1 VSKTPER
8 KLADTTGRFA
18 QVIEDGR
25 KLGDVGWQRG
35 RIVLSTRRLVL
46 AGNEGKRTVPLSG
59 IEAAQ
64 GRFDINQ
71 TIAQVSN
78 YVSVRQGDDVFLVSP
93 EDAAAFER
101 TLYGAMVDGEVV
113 LIRHP
118 AVEGGVVR
126 DVDWQKA
133 RVKLEEERINLA
145 TESGKLVE
153 IEVDDTSAV
162 ERDQRSVRGSE
173 RPVIEASHTDD
184 GTSVETYLSGNPR
197 HCSIIASVLGKGAAR
212 NETDLDLD
220 PSEEEVLMALYSG
233 VSSFDIPEFVEL
245 PPDDVEEI
253 FDRLI
258 ELDVLEEVRVRR
270 EVALRPRGRNIA
282 SESMNDQ

>member
-1 VSKTPER
+1 VSKASER

-18 QVIEDGR
+18 QVIKDGR

-46 AGNEGKRTVPLSG
+46 AGNDGKRTVPLSG
-59 IEAAQ
+59 IRAAQ

-71 TIAQVSN
+71 TIAQVSD

-93 EDAAAFER
+93 ADAATFER
-101 TLYGAMVDGEVV
+101 TLYGAMLDGEVV

-133 RVKLEEERINLA
+133 RVKLEDERINLA
-145 TESGKLVE
+145 TESGELVE
-153 IEVDDTSAV
+153 IEVDDTSTV
-162 ERDQRSVRGSE
+162 ERDERTVRGNE
-173 RPVIEASHTDD
+173 RPVVEASHTDD

-212 NETDLDLD
+212 NETDLDLG
-220 PSEEEVLMALYSG
+220 PSEREVLMALYSG

>member
-1 VSKTPER
+1 MSASER
-8 KLADTTGRFA
+8 KLMDTTGRFV
-18 QVIEDGR
+18 QVVDDGR
-25 KLGDVGWQRG
+25 KLSDVGWQRG

-46 AGNEGKRTVPLSG
+46 AGNGGKRTIPLTE
-59 IEAAQ
+59 IRAAQ
-64 GRFDINQ
+64 GRFDVNQ
-71 TIAQVSN
+71 AIAQVSN
-78 YVSVRQGDDVFLVSP
+78 YLSVRQDGDVFLVSP
-93 EDAAAFER
+93 GDTQTFEH
-101 TLYGAMVDGEVV
+101 TLYGALVDGEII

-133 RVKLEEERINLA
+133 RVKLEPERVNLA
-145 TESGKLVE
+145 VESGSLVE
-153 IEVDDTSAV
+153 IEIDDTNAV
-162 ERDQRSVRGSE
+162 ERDERTVRGSE
-173 RPVIEASHTDD
+173 RPVIEASHTVD
-184 GTSVETYLSGNPR
+184 GTSVETYLSGTAR
-197 HCSIIASVLGKGAAR
+197 HCTILSTVLGKGAAR
-212 NETDLDLD
+212 NEADLDLD
-220 PSEEEVLMALYSG
+220 PSEKEVLMALYSG

-253 FDRLI
+253 FDRLV

>member
-1 VSKTPER
+1 VSKAPER

-18 QVIEDGR
+18 QVIKDGR

-59 IEAAQ
+59 IKAAQ
-64 GRFDINQ
+64 GRFDVNQ

-78 YVSVRQGDDVFLVSP
+78 YVSVRHGDDVFLVSP
-93 EDAAAFER
+93 EDAATFEH
-101 TLYGAMVDGEVV
+101 TLYGAMIDGGVV
-113 LIRHP
+113 LVRHP

-133 RVKLEEERINLA
+133 RVKLEDERINLA
-145 TESGKLVE
+145 TESGELVE
-153 IEVDDTSAV
+153 IEIDDTNAI
-162 ERDQRSVRGSE
+162 ERDERTVRGDE
-173 RPVIEASHTDD
+173 RPVVEASHTDG

-197 HCSIIASVLGKGAAR
+197 HCSIVASVLGKGVAR

-220 PSEEEVLMALYSG
+220 PSEKEVLMALYSG

>member
-1 VSKTPER
+1 MSASER
-8 KLADTTGRFA
+8 KLMDTTGRFT
-18 QVIEDGR
+18 QVVEDGR

-46 AGNEGKRTVPLSG
+46 AGNGGKRTIPLSE
-59 IEAAQ
+59 IRAAQ
-64 GRFDINQ
+64 GRFDVNQ
-71 TIAQVSN
+71 AIAQVSD
-78 YVSVRQGDDVFLVSP
+78 YLGVRQDSDVFLVSP
-93 EDAAAFER
+93 GDTETFEH
-101 TLYGAMVDGEVV
+101 TLYSALVDGGIV

-126 DVDWQKA
+126 DVGWEKA
-133 RVKLEEERINLA
+133 RVKLEEERVNLA
-145 TESGKLVE
+145 VESGSLVE
-153 IEVDDTSAV
+153 IEIDDTNAI
-162 ERDQRSVRGSE
+162 ERDERTVRGSE
-173 RPVIEASHTDD
+173 RPVIEAAHTVD
-184 GTSVETYLSGNPR
+184 GTSVETYLSGAPR
-197 HCSIIASVLGKGAAR
+197 HCSILATVLGKGAAR
-212 NETDLDLD
+212 NEADLDLD
-220 PSEEEVLMALYSG
+220 PSEKEVLMALYSG

>member
-1 VSKTPER
+1 MSRSPER

-18 QVIEDGR
+18 QVIKDGH
-25 KLGDVGWQRG
+25 KLSDVGWQQG

-59 IEAAQ
+59 IKAAQ
-64 GRFDINQ
+64 GRFDVNQ
-71 TIAQVSN
+71 TIATVSD
-78 YVSVRQGDDVFLVSP
+78 YVSIRHDDDVFLVSP
-93 EDAAAFER
+93 TDAAAFEGE
-101 TLYGAMVDGEVV
+101 LYGAMLNGEIV

-133 RVKLEEERINLA
+133 RVKLAADRINLA
-145 TESGKLVE
+145 TESGELVE

-162 ERDQRSVRGSE
+162 ERDERTVRGDE
-173 RPVIEASHTDD
+173 RPVVEATHTDD
-184 GTSVETYLSGNPR
+184 GTSVETYLSGTAR
-197 HCSIIASVLGKGAAR
+197 HCAIIASVLGKGAAR

-220 PSEEEVLMALYSG
+220 PSEREVLMALYSG
-233 VSSFDIPEFVEL
+233 VSSFDIPNFVEL
-245 PPDDVEEI
+245 PPDEVEEI

-270 EVALRPRGRNIA
+270 EVALCPRGRNIA
-282 SESMNDQ
+282 SEAMNEQ